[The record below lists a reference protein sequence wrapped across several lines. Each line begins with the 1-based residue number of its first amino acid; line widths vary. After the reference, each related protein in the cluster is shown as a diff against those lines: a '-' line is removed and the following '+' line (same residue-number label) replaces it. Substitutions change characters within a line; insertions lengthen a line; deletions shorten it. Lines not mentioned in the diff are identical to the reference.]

1 MANHY
6 HVVSLPSLSII
17 WLNTNCHTWFG
28 LACLYLSNV
37 FVAGQKS
44 GLTALTA
51 AAVPLSETG
60 TLPQTP
66 STDESIV
73 SFPHHTRRAAI
84 SLLQWLNWSITFYHP
99 SFSKLSLSCK
109 TTLRRS
115 DIVVEIIWLSVC
127 SPDHLSGWHLGV
139 ITAGEWVGFV
149 IQGMYIQRKI
159 SICLEL
165 FRTYQILQCSIDK
178 VTALLDYHIPR

>member
-1 MANHY
+1 MCLLQDRRA
-6 HVVSLPSLSII
+6 VSLHWPPPQFH
-17 WLNTNCHTWFG
+17 WET
-28 LACLYLSNV
+28 
-37 FVAGQKS
+37 
-44 GLTALTA
+44 TA
-51 AAVPLSETG
+51 

-73 SFPHHTRRAAI
+73 SFPHHTRPAAI

-127 SPDHLSGWHLGV
+127 SLDRLSGWHWGV
-139 ITAGEWVGFV
+139 ITAGEWVGLV
-149 IQGMYIQRKI
+149 IKGMYVQHKI
-159 SICLEL
+159 SIWRQL
-165 FRTYQILQCSIDK
+165 FRTFQFYNVVLI
-178 VTALLDYHIPR
+178 TLLYFWIIIFRDNWGVSFHN

>member
-1 MANHY
+1 M
-6 HVVSLPSLSII
+6 
-17 WLNTNCHTWFG
+17 
-28 LACLYLSNV
+28 

-51 AAVPLSETG
+51 AAVPLSETA

-73 SFPHHTRRAAI
+73 SFPRHNRPATI

-99 SFSKLSLSCK
+99 SFSQLSLSCK

-115 DIVVEIIWLSVC
+115 YIVVEIIWLSVC
-127 SPDHLSGWHLGV
+127 SLDHLSGWHLGL
-139 ITAGEWVGFV
+139 ITAGEWVGLV
-149 IQGMYIQRKI
+149 IIGMYVQHKI
-159 SICLEL
+159 SIWQEL
-165 FRTYQILQCSIDK
+165 FRTYPILQCWVLI
-178 VTALLDYHIPR
+178 TLLHFWIIIFRDNWGVSFHN

>member
-1 MANHY
+1 MTNHY
-6 HVVSLPSLSII
+6 HIISLSSLCII
-17 WLNTNCHTWFG
+17 WLNTNYRAWFG
-28 LACLYLSNV
+28 LAWLYLSNV

-51 AAVPLSETG
+51 AAVPLSETA

-73 SFPHHTRRAAI
+73 SFPRHTRPAAI

-99 SFSKLSLSCK
+99 SFSQLSLSCK

-115 DIVVEIIWLSVC
+115 YIVVEIIWLSVC
-127 SPDHLSGWHLGV
+127 SLDHLSGWHLGV
-139 ITAGEWVGFV
+139 ITLGEWVGLV
-149 IQGMYIQRKI
+149 IKRIYVQHKI
-159 SICLEL
+159 SIW
-165 FRTYQILQCSIDK
+165 
-178 VTALLDYHIPR
+178 